1 VAESAEAAAAPGEGL
16 ASRLIAS
23 VFDAKPVLGTI
34 LQEARAIESIGDAL
48 IVRLEDGMDSLARQ
62 LGRKENLEVLVDHA
76 ARISGRTLRILVDTG
91 GTEHPKRT
99 GGQARRAGAPKKPPG
114 DSNLLDEATSEPGV
128 KKLLR
133 DFGAQVVEIRPLEP
147 PKGSDVEP
155 G

>member
-1 VAESAEAAAAPGEGL
+1 
-16 ASRLIAS
+16 LIAS

-76 ARISGRTLRILVDTG
+76 ARIAGRTMRILVDTG
-91 GTEHPKRT
+91 GTEHPKPAGTVPPPPPKQPVSPT
-99 GGQARRAGAPKKPPG
+99 GDPARRAAAPKRPPE
-114 DSNLLDEATSEPGV
+114 DSNLLNEATSEPGV